1 MQEFRRE
8 LLGVQERAFRSV
20 GESFRS
26 VGEGFRSVGE
36 GFRSVGV

>member
-1 MQEFRRE
+1 MISRE
-8 LLGVQERAFRSV
+8 VAGVQERA
-20 GESFRS
+20 FRS